1 MTQTYGKSNRGP
13 SGHLPDSGL
22 VSSLSNQASFPG
34 AILLVCGAIAAPEHG
49 GKEEPLALA
58 SLIGAHMPSVT
69 CLAHNLPSPRPST
82 PVWEEKQKTEPALF
96 TPLFGRDGWQGATHS
111 ATKHQGLKQAPSHR
125 LSNLMPYVA

>member
-34 AILLVCGAIAAPEHG
+34 AILLVCGAMAAPEHG

-82 PVWEEKQKTEPALF
+82 PVWEENRASSVHSFVRQRWLAGCHPLSYKTP
-96 TPLFGRDGWQGATHS
+96 
-111 ATKHQGLKQAPSHR
+111 GLKTSTI
-125 LSNLMPYVA
+125 S